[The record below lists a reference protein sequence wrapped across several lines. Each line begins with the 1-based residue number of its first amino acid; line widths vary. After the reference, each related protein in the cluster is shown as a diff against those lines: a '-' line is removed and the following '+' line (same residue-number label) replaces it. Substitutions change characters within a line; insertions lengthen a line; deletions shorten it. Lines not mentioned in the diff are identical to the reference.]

1 MGRSQPVMNTPPT
14 SLLLSLLGLACAP
27 ATVFAG
33 SPVIPVAA
41 PDAPFAPNFVMDLSA
56 QYEFADESP
65 AGPAGDV
72 IRGRVSIPLFI
83 PLSKDW
89 RIIGVVRG
97 GFSDYETDPFGG
109 NGLQTWNVGGLVTLD
124 GQLNDTWSIT
134 FGALGG
140 ASWEDGA
147 SFSDSLTGG
156 GLIMA
161 GYRFSPT
168 LKVGFGGLYLT
179 RINEDALA
187 FPALGLDWQVT
198 DDFDITLYGLDLRA
212 EYDLSSE
219 WSLYV
224 RGEYD
229 PNGALLEKRAGS
241 DVDSFDDQGFRAAGG
256 LKWTPCAWL
265 SLSMEG
271 GFAFHEYTLRNDREE
286 ILAKDRLDPAPFVG
300 VSAQLSF

>member
-1 MGRSQPVMNTPPT
+1 MNTPPT
-14 SLLLSLLGLACAP
+14 SLLLPLLGLAYGPSA
-27 ATVFAG
+27 VLAG
-33 SPVIPVAA
+33 SPVMPAGAVETT
-41 PDAPFAPNFVMDLSA
+41 FTPNFVLDLSS
-56 QYEFADESP
+56 QYEFADDSS

-109 NGLQTWNVGGLVTLD
+109 SGLQTWNAGGLITLD
-124 GQLNDTWSIT
+124 GQLTDTWSAT
-134 FGALGG
+134 LGVLGG

-147 SFSDSLTGG
+147 SFTDSLNGG

-179 RINEDALA
+179 RTNEDALA

-229 PNGALLEKRAGS
+229 PNGALLEKRKGS
-241 DVDSFDDQGFRAAGG
+241 EADSFDDQGFRAAGG
-256 LKWTPCAWL
+256 LKWTPCPSF
-265 SLSMEG
+265 SLAMEG
-271 GFAFHEYTLRNDREE
+271 GVAFHEYTLRNDREE

-300 VSAQLSF
+300 VSARLSF